1 METRGLIDRLVL
13 LTHGL
18 QAGGV
23 PTALTEVI
31 DAANALSTV
40 DLLDRSVVR
49 ECLRAT
55 LVKRPDDEGI
65 FDLLFDRYFSTTRA
79 EPIGSTSPDGPAAG
93 SPTDSTPPG
102 SSQATADSPDP
113 SNDLLRKLMEAI
125 RNGDLESLRSLAEGL
140 VDEFSGLEGAA
151 STERYHLYRVMRA
164 ADLGRLLADAAR
176 ELRNE
181 LDHHDALGAKV
192 ATSENDALLEE
203 FRRLIAETIRGR
215 LIDLVGAQDVVRS
228 TRIEEMEVMK
238 ASTTDL
244 RALRDAVKPLARRLA
259 ARMAARRRMR
269 NRGKLDLRRTTR
281 RSMQFG
287 GVPVN
292 PAFRDR
298 KASKPDVVVLCDLS
312 GSVAEFANFTLQ
324 LLTALHGELARLRS
338 FVFVDG
344 ISEVTDLIMTA
355 EHAVDPRYLVSRPG
369 VVVADG
375 HSDYAK
381 VFEQFVAEHLSALRP
396 TTTVIVAGDARSNYR
411 PTGDAALKVI
421 AERSKQVLWFNPEP
435 SEMWNTSDSRL
446 AAYRPHCRAV
456 FEVRTLRQLADA
468 VAELA

>member
-1 METRGLIDRLVL
+1 MADGDLIDRLVL

-31 DAANALSTV
+31 DAANALSAV
-40 DLLDRSVVR
+40 DLVDRSVVR

-55 LVKRPDDEGI
+55 LVKRPDDEGV
-65 FDLLFDRYFSTTRA
+65 FDLLFDRYFGATRVVHEA
-79 EPIGSTSPDGPAAG
+79 ETVEPSGSAPAQADDAGSTPS
-93 SPTDSTPPG
+93 
-102 SSQATADSPDP
+102 ADSSDA

-125 RNGDLESLRSLAEGL
+125 RDGDLDALRALAAGL

-176 ELRNE
+176 ELRSE
-181 LDHHDALGAKV
+181 LDHHDALAAKV
-192 ATSENDALLEE
+192 ASSENDALLEE

-215 LIDLVGAQDVVRS
+215 LIDLVGVQDVVRS

-259 ARMAARRRMR
+259 ARMAARRRLR

-324 LLTALHGELARLRS
+324 LLTALHDELARLRS

-355 EHAVDPRYLVSRPG
+355 EHAVDPRFLVSRPG

-396 TTTVIVAGDARSNYR
+396 TTTVIIAGDARSNHR

-421 AERSKQVLWFNPEP
+421 AERSKQVLWFNPES
-435 SEMWNTSDSRL
+435 SELWNTSDSRL
-446 AAYRPHCRAV
+446 AAYRPHCRAI

>member
-1 METRGLIDRLVL
+1 MATRDLIDRLVL

-55 LVKRPDDEGI
+55 LVKRPDDDGI

-79 EPIGSTSPDGPAAG
+79 KPVADAAPEASPMSSEQEGEASSQPITQSPDA
-93 SPTDSTPPG
+93 SH
-102 SSQATADSPDP
+102 
-113 SNDLLRKLMEAI
+113 DLLRKLMEAI
-125 RNGDLESLRSLAEGL
+125 RNGDLEALRSLAEGL

-181 LDHHDALGAKV
+181 LDHHDALAAKV
-192 ATSENDALLEE
+192 ASSENDALLEE

-324 LLTALHGELARLRS
+324 LLTALHDELARLRS

-355 EHAVDPRYLVSRPG
+355 EHAVDPRFLVSRPG

>member
-1 METRGLIDRLVL
+1 VSAHPSAPSDLLDRLVL
-13 LTHGL
+13 LAHGL

-23 PTALTEVI
+23 PAALTEVM
-31 DAANALSTV
+31 DAATALSTV
-40 DLLDRSVVR
+40 DLLDRGVLR

-55 LVKRPDDEGI
+55 LMKRPDGTGL
-65 FDLLFDRYFSTTRA
+65 FDLLFDRYFPVTHVETASA
-79 EPIGSTSPDGPAAG
+79 GDDHPAAA
-93 SPTDSTPPG
+93 PPG
-102 SSQATADSPDP
+102 PGASSTDGHNAS
-113 SNDLLRKLMEAI
+113 SDLLRRLTDAI
-125 RNGDLESLRSLAEGL
+125 RNGDLDALRALAAGL
-140 VDEFSGLEGAA
+140 VDDYSGLGDGA

-176 ELRNE
+176 ELRAE
-181 LDHHDALGAKV
+181 LDHHDALAARV
-192 ATSENDALLEE
+192 ANSENEALLEE

-215 LIDLVGAQDVVRS
+215 LVELVGAQEVVRS

-259 ARMAARRRMR
+259 ARMAARRRLR
-269 NRGKLDLRRTTR
+269 RRGKLDLRRTTR

-324 LLTALHGELARLRS
+324 LLTALHDELARLRS

-344 ISEVTDLIMTA
+344 IAEVTDLIMTA
-355 EHAVDPRYLVSRPG
+355 EHAVDPRFLVSRPG

-375 HSDYAK
+375 HSDYAT
-381 VFEQFVAEHLSALRP
+381 VFEKFVTDHLSALRP

-411 PTGDAALKVI
+411 PTGEAALKVI
-421 AERSKQVLWFNPEP
+421 AERSKQVFWFNPEP
-435 SEMWNTSDSRL
+435 SELWNTSDSRL

>member
-1 METRGLIDRLVL
+1 MADGDLIDRLVL

-31 DAANALSTV
+31 DAANALSAV
-40 DLLDRSVVR
+40 DLIDRSVVR
-49 ECLRAT
+49 ACLRAT
-55 LVKRPDDEGI
+55 LVKRPDDEGV
-65 FDLLFDRYFSTTRA
+65 FDLLFDRYFGATRPVHEA
-79 EPIGSTSPDGPAAG
+79 EPVEPSGSAP
-93 SPTDSTPPG
+93 
-102 SSQATADSPDP
+102 ATADDAGSTPSADSSDA
-113 SNDLLRKLMEAI
+113 SNDLLRKLMDAI
-125 RNGDLESLRSLAEGL
+125 RDGDLDALRALAAGL

-181 LDHHDALGAKV
+181 LDHHDALAAKV
-192 ATSENDALLEE
+192 ASSENDALLEE

-215 LIDLVGAQDVVRS
+215 LIDLVGVQDVVRS

-259 ARMAARRRMR
+259 ARMAARRRLR

-324 LLTALHGELARLRS
+324 LLTALHDELARLRS

-355 EHAVDPRYLVSRPG
+355 EHAVDPRFLVSRPG
-369 VVVADG
+369 VVIADG

-396 TTTVIVAGDARSNYR
+396 TTTVIIAGDARSNYR

-421 AERSKQVLWFNPEP
+421 AERSKQVLWFNPES
-435 SEMWNTSDSRL
+435 SELWNTSDSRI
-446 AAYRPHCRAV
+446 AAYRPHCRAI

>member
-1 METRGLIDRLVL
+1 MADGDLIDRLVL

-31 DAANALSTV
+31 DAANALSAV
-40 DLLDRSVVR
+40 DLVDRSVVR

-55 LVKRPDDEGI
+55 LVKRPDDEGV
-65 FDLLFDRYFSTTRA
+65 FDLLFDRYFGATRVVHEA
-79 EPIGSTSPDGPAAG
+79 ETVEPSGAAPAPADDAGSTPS
-93 SPTDSTPPG
+93 
-102 SSQATADSPDP
+102 ADSSDA

-125 RNGDLESLRSLAEGL
+125 RDGDLDALRALAAGL

-181 LDHHDALGAKV
+181 LDHHDALAAKV
-192 ATSENDALLEE
+192 ASSENDALLEE

-215 LIDLVGAQDVVRS
+215 LIDLVGVQDVVRS

-259 ARMAARRRMR
+259 ARMAARRRLR

-324 LLTALHGELARLRS
+324 LLTALHDELARLRS

-355 EHAVDPRYLVSRPG
+355 EHAVDPRFLVSRPG

-396 TTTVIVAGDARSNYR
+396 TTTVIIAGDARSNYR

-421 AERSKQVLWFNPEP
+421 AERSKQVLWFNPES
-435 SEMWNTSDSRL
+435 SELWNTSDSRL
-446 AAYRPHCRAV
+446 AAYRPHCRAI